1 MSTFLDQWGTFL
13 GQLVGFGVIVWLV
26 VRYVVPPVRRMMT
39 ARQETVRQQLKDSAA
54 AADRLEEASQAHSKA
69 VEDAKSEAKQ
79 VVEEAKADAVRI
91 GEQLQAQAEID
102 AERIKV
108 QGARQVELLRGQLTR
123 QLRLEL
129 GHESVR
135 QAGELVRNYVADPAQ
150 QSATVDRLL
159 DELDAMAPAAADV
172 EYPLTVKMRSASR
185 HALADLSDRFATLAK
200 SLDSQALSTVSGEL
214 VSVAKMLD
222 REIVLTR
229 YLSMPAEDAAPRVRL
244 IERLVSG
251 KVGDATLE
259 VLRAAV
265 SERWSANSDLV
276 DAIEHVSRQAL
287 LEAAEREDQVDEV
300 EDQLFRF
307 SRILD
312 AQPRLGILLGD
323 YAAPADGRIALLRK
337 VLGSSSGSVNKT
349 AVALLSQTVELLRGE
364 PAEEAMK
371 FLAEVAV
378 ARRGE
383 VVAQVGAAAELSD
396 AQRTRLTEVLSRIY
410 RHPVTVQL
418 EIHPELL
425 GGLLISVGDEVVDGT
440 LSSRL
445 AAAKAQLPD

>member
-1 MSTFLDQWGTFL
+1 L
-13 GQLVGFGVIVWLV
+13 
-26 VRYVVPPVRRMMT
+26 
-39 ARQETVRQQLKDSAA
+39 ADSAA
-54 AADRLEEASQAHSKA
+54 AAERVKEASKAHEKA
-69 VEDAKSEAKQ
+69 VEEAKVEAKQ
-79 VVEEAKADAVRI
+79 VVEEAKADAERI
-91 GEQLQAQAEID
+91 AEQLQAQAEID

-108 QGARQVELLRGQLTR
+108 QGARQVELLRAQLTR

-135 QAGELVRNYVADPAQ
+135 QAGELVRNYVGDPAQ
-150 QSATVDRLL
+150 QSATVDRFL

-172 EYPLTVKMRSASR
+172 EYPLMAKMRSASR
-185 HALADLSDRFATLAK
+185 YALADLSDRFSTIAK
-200 SLDSQALSTVSGEL
+200 SLDNRALSTVSAEL
-214 VSVAKMLD
+214 VSVAKMLE
-222 REIVLTR
+222 REMVVTR
-229 YLSMPAEDAAPRVRL
+229 YLTVPAEDAAPRVRL
-244 IERLVSG
+244 LERLVSG
-251 KVGDATLE
+251 EVADPTLD

-265 SERWSANSDLV
+265 SERWSANADLV

-287 LEAAEREDQVDEV
+287 LEVAEREDQVDEV
-300 EDQLFRF
+300 EEQLFRF

-323 YAAPADGRIALLRK
+323 YSAPAEGRIALLSK
-337 VLGSSSGSVNKT
+337 VLDSSSGSVNKI
-349 AVALLSQTVELLRGE
+349 AIALLSQTVELLRGE

-410 RHPVTVQL
+410 GHPVTVQL
-418 EIHPELL
+418 EIDPELL

-445 AAAKAQLPD
+445 ATAEAQLPD

>member
-1 MSTFLDQWGTFL
+1 MATFL
-13 GQLVGFGVIVWLV
+13 GQLLGFAVIVWLV
-26 VRYVVPPVRRMMT
+26 WRYVVPPVRRLMA
-39 ARQETVRQQLKDSAA
+39 ARQDTVRQQLADSAA
-54 AADRLEEASQAHSKA
+54 AAERVTEASQAHEKA
-69 VEDAKSEAKQ
+69 VEEAKVEAKQ
-79 VVEEAKADAVRI
+79 VVEEAKADAQRI
-91 GEQLQAQAEID
+91 AEQLRAQAEID

-108 QGARQVELLRGQLTR
+108 QGARQVELLRAQLTR

-135 QAGELVRNYVADPAQ
+135 QAGELVRNYVADSAQ
-150 QSATVDRLL
+150 QSATVDRFL

-172 EYPLTVKMRSASR
+172 EYPLMAKMRSASR
-185 HALADLSDRFATLAK
+185 HALNDLSDRFSTIAK
-200 SLDSQALSTVSGEL
+200 SLDNRALSTVSAEL
-214 VSVAKMLD
+214 VSVAKMLE
-222 REIVLTR
+222 REMVATR
-229 YLSMPAEDAAPRVRL
+229 YLTLPAEDAAPRVRL

-251 KVGDATLE
+251 KVADPTLD

-265 SERWSANSDLV
+265 SERWSANADLV

-287 LEAAEREDQVDEV
+287 LEVAEREDQVDEV

-312 AQPRLGILLGD
+312 AQPRLAILLGD
-323 YAAPADGRIALLRK
+323 YAAPAEGRIALLNK
-337 VLGSSSGSVNKT
+337 VLDSSSGSVNKIG
-349 AVALLSQTVELLRGE
+349 AALLSQTVELLRGE

-383 VVAQVGAAAELSD
+383 VVAQVGAAAEPSD

-410 RHPVTVQL
+410 SHPVTVQL
-418 EIHPELL
+418 EIDPELL

-445 AAAKAQLPD
+445 TAAEAQLPD

>member
-1 MSTFLDQWGTFL
+1 MSTFI
-13 GQLVGFGVIVWLV
+13 GQLVGFAAIVLLIW
-26 VRYVVPPVRRMMT
+26 RYVVPPVRRLMS
-39 ARQETVRQQLKDSAA
+39 ARQEMVRQQLQDAAA
-54 AADRLEEASQAHSKA
+54 AADRLAQSTTAHSKA
-69 VEDAKSEAKQ
+69 VEAAKAEAQ
-79 VVEEAKADAVRI
+79 RVVEEAKTDAERI
-91 GEQLQAQAEID
+91 TEQLQAQAEAE

-108 QGARQVELLRGQLTR
+108 QGVSQVELLRTQLAR

-135 QAGELVRNYVADPAQ
+135 LAGELVRDYVADEAQ
-150 QSATVDRLL
+150 QSATVDRFL
-159 DELDAMAPAAADV
+159 DELEAMAPEAADV
-172 EYPLTVKMRSASR
+172 EYPLLAKMRSASR
-185 HALADLSDRFATLAK
+185 RALGGLVDRFGTIARGLDTDGLSTLA
-200 SLDSQALSTVSGEL
+200 GEL

-222 REIVLTR
+222 REIVVTR
-229 YLSMPAEDAAPRVRL
+229 YLTVPAEDSAPRVRL

-251 KVGDATLE
+251 KVGAATLD

-265 SERWSANSDLV
+265 SERWSANTDLV

-287 LEAAEREDQVDEV
+287 LEVAERDGKVDEV

-312 AQPRLGILLGD
+312 AQPRLAVLLGD
-323 YAAPADGRIALLRK
+323 HTSPVEGRIGLLRK
-337 VLGSSSGSVNKT
+337 VLESSSGDVNPV
-349 AVALLSQTVELLRGE
+349 AAALLSQTVELLRGQ
-364 PAEEAMK
+364 PAEAAVL

-383 VVAQVGAAAELSD
+383 IVAQVSAAAELGD
-396 AQRTRLTEVLSRIY
+396 AQRTRLTQVLSRIY
-410 RHPVTVQL
+410 GHPVTVQL
-418 EIHPELL
+418 QIDAGLL
-425 GGLLISVGDEVVDGT
+425 GGLLIAVGDEVIDGT